1 MEILVKSND
10 GFFIAGEDLRL
21 RGPGDF
27 FGVRQSGDMEFALG
41 DIFQDSQILKEA
53 SEAAGS
59 ILLLD
64 RDLTMEQNRK
74 LRDRLEVY
82 GRNQGEGPGL

>member
-82 GRNQGEGPGL
+82 GRNQREGPGL

>member
-74 LRDRLEVY
+74 LRDRLEAY